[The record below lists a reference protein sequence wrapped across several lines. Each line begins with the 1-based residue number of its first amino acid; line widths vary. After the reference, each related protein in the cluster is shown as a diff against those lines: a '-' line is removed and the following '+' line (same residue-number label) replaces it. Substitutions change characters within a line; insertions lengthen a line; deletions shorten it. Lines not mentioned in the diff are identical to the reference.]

1 MTRSSGCDQHRR
13 GVHGVAIPGSDPHS
27 TTGLQP
33 TVHGITK
40 DRSDHPGGVIRLE
53 APDSLRGGGFAI
65 PEARQ
70 FHRRSCKYA
79 PIRQRT
85 CRVDRASL
93 LTRSWY
99 TSPDIGMSVKH
110 RRSFEPTQTI

>member
-1 MTRSSGCDQHRR
+1 MAF
-13 GVHGVAIPGSDPHS
+13 AIPGSDPHS

-40 DRSDHPGGVIRLE
+40 DQPDHPGGVNRLE

>member
-1 MTRSSGCDQHRR
+1 MTRSSACDQHRR

-40 DRSDHPGGVIRLE
+40 DQPDHPGGVIRLE

-70 FHRRSCKYA
+70 FHRRSCRSA
-79 PIRQRT
+79 VDVPGPIALPCAHRKL
-85 CRVDRASL
+85 VD
-93 LTRSWY
+93 
-99 TSPDIGMSVKH
+99 
-110 RRSFEPTQTI
+110 EP